1 MQGMRDSDA
10 DLLQRLDSS
19 EDSLVEKKTFND
31 TRDIVKTCVAFAN
44 SCDVG
49 GTPGLLF
56 YGVKNDGAIE
66 TSQGDLS
73 SQEKTI
79 RDKLSQVY
87 PPIEY
92 KTRILKRNG
101 LRFLAVVVPGSAS
114 GPHFAGPAYVREG
127 SSSIKASDELF
138 ARLVDRRERKVR
150 EILKS
155 KDQPILMRR
164 YVTNPGPIQQR
175 NPWAFGTAKVINC
188 TTEWLE
194 LEIGE
199 SISFALDTV
208 NLLGYTPNPP
218 KFLQIEVPQ

>member
-1 MQGMRDSDA
+1 MRDSDA

-31 TRDIVKTCVAFAN
+31 TKDIIKTCVAFAN
-44 SCDVG
+44 SCEVG
-49 GTPGLLF
+49 GSPGLLF
-56 YGVKNDGAIE
+56 YGVRNDGAIE
-66 TSQGDLS
+66 NSKGDLS

-92 KTRILKRNG
+92 KTRVLRRNG
-101 LRFLAVVVPGSAS
+101 QSFLAIVVPGSAL

-127 SSSIKASDELF
+127 SSNLKASEELF

-155 KDQPILMRR
+155 KNQTILMQR
-164 YVTNPGPIQQR
+164 YVTNPGPNQQR
-175 NPWAFGTAKVINC
+175 NPWAFSDAKVIDC
-188 TTEWLE
+188 TSEWLE
-194 LEIGE
+194 LEIGG
-199 SISFALDTV
+199 SSVSFALDTV
-208 NLLGYTPNPP
+208 NLLGHARNPR